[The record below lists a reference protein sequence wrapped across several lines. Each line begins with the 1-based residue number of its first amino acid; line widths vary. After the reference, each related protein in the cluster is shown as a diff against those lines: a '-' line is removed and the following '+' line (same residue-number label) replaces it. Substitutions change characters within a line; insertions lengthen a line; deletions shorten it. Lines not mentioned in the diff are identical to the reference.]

1 MSKGFCLWFRKVSG
15 VSDLLQGSKWSEQHE
30 GFVSQNSVQR
40 SSGSN
45 CGDCNVVAMKFVVKH
60 LPTFCFFEGT

>member
-1 MSKGFCLWFRKVSG
+1 VICYKVRKP
-15 VSDLLQGSKWSEQHE
+15 EQHE

-40 SSGSN
+40 SSGSK

-60 LPTFCFFEGT
+60 MPNFCFFEGT